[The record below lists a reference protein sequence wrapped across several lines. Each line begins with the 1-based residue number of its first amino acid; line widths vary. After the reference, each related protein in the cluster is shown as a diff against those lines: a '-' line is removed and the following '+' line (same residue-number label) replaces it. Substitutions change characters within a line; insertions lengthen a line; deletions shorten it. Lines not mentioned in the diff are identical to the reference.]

1 MKTQQ
6 ERISRQGD
14 VVKLKVAGRSDAN
27 KVASAIVRYLEEGA
41 TVTLAAIG
49 AGAVN
54 QAVKALCHARG
65 LVAPR
70 GLDLCFIPGF
80 SDETL
85 DGVIKS
91 GITIRVLHR
100 S

>member
-6 ERISRQGD
+6 EKISLKGD
-14 VVKLKVAGRSDAN
+14 VIRLKVAGRSDAN
-27 KVASAIVRYLEEGA
+27 KVASAIARYLDEGA

-65 LVAPR
+65 LVAPK

-80 SDETL
+80 SDENL

-91 GITIRVLHR
+91 GITIRVLYR
-100 S
+100 T